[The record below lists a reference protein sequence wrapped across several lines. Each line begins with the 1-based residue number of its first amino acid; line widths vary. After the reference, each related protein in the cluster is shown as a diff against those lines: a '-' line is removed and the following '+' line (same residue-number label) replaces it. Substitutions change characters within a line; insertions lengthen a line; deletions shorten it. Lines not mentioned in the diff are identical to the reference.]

1 MPGEEQLFGLME
13 KANVENVGITLVFPC
28 MREFQVEEMVK
39 LLKKVE
45 NWCEKRQI
53 RVEILV
59 NDWGMAD
66 ILQKETSHLVP
77 VLGILLNKRKKDPR
91 LWG

>member
-1 MPGEEQLFGLME
+1 ME

-28 MREFQVEEMVK
+28 MREFQVEEMGK

-45 NWCEKRQI
+45 NWCEKRQT

-59 NDWGMAD
+59 NDWGNGSAGQRKRGISGTLSRCTFEQTEKRSAD
-66 ILQKETSHLVP
+66 AL
-77 VLGILLNKRKKDPR
+77 
-91 LWG
+91 